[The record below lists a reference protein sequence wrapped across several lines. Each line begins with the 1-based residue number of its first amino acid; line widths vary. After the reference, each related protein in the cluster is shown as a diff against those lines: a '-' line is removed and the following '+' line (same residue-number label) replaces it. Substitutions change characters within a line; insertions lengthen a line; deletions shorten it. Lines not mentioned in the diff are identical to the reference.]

1 MERRLG
7 TEKQDRKKKDG
18 FQEINKKCINDIE
31 TEKKTFKVAQKAKD
45 QVCLDQFYN
54 FKFTL

>member
-7 TEKQDRKKKDG
+7 TEKQDRKKKDR

-45 QVCLDQFYN
+45 QVCLD
-54 FKFTL
+54 